1 MRDRTLISLAV
12 TAVLA
17 LGACSTPETTTVSA
31 AIPPDSSGWLLG
43 SGKAP
48 TKAEFTALAATCQ
61 DKGGAMDPC
70 LANLGLKRAP

>member
-1 MRDRTLISLAV
+1 MSGRTLISLGV
-12 TAVLA
+12 IGLLTLS
-17 LGACSTPETTTVSA
+17 ACTTPETATATAVP
-31 AIPPDSSGWLLG
+31 IDSGGWLLA

-61 DKGGAMDPC
+61 DRGGAMDPC

>member
-1 MRDRTLISLAV
+1 MRDRTLIPLTV
-12 TAVLA
+12 IGLLA
-17 LGACSTPETTTVSA
+17 LAACTVPETTTASA
-31 AIPPDSSGWLLG
+31 EIPPDSSGWLLA